1 MAIQQML
8 LGAKSA
14 GASPTGTYGTY
25 SFYRSFPG
33 GSSPSLSTAQAFSTW
48 LNNFENSNNVTQMT
62 MTFSQGT
69 TYTITDVNY
78 INGLRAAVASGS
90 DYGTGSTNNWFL
102 GWNCQSGTSLSYLF
116 SRNGNHSPT
125 FVIGGTSSCS
135 CSYTQ
140 IRPLI
145 NNANWG
151 GWNGGCGKSTQSMGM
166 SFTGYV

>member
-1 MAIQQML
+1 MTIQQML
-8 LGAKSA
+8 FGVADGNA
-14 GASPTGTYGTY
+14 AQGTYGTY
-25 SFYRSFPG
+25 SFYESFPS

-48 LNNFENSNNVTQMT
+48 LTNFENSNNVTQMT
-62 MTFSQGT
+62 MSFSQYGT
-69 TYTITDVNY
+69 YYINDVNY

-90 DYGTGSTNNWFL
+90 DYGTGATNNWFL

-135 CSYTQ
+135 CSYIQ

-145 NNANWG
+145 NNSNWG
-151 GWNGGCGKSTQSMGM
+151 GYSGGCGQGTQYMGM
-166 SFTGYV
+166 GFTGYV